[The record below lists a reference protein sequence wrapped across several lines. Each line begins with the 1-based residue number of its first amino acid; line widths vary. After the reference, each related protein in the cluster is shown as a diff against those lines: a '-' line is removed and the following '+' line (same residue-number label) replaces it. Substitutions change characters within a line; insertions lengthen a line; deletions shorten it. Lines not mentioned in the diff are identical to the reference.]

1 MRVIA
6 WLTSFTMPRTFSLG
20 AFRTWASSLWTD
32 LFRGGESQIA
42 MELGGEEVIH
52 EEEWSELPEEE
63 RARWEPVD
71 EPMPLYRRKP
81 W

>member
-6 WLTSFTMPRTFSLG
+6 WLKNFLH
-20 AFRTWASSLWTD
+20 AL
-32 LFRGGESQIA
+32 RGGSSQIA
-42 MELGGEEVIH
+42 MELHGEEVIH

-63 RARWEPVD
+63 RAKWEPVD
-71 EPMPLYRRKP
+71 QPMPLYRRKP